1 MFSLDDVSLRVSAP
15 QLSQVWAS
23 TEFRSNLLASICQRA
38 LNQCLPVTSSE
49 PSLWGH
55 RPLQFPCCWTASLL
69 KPETPRAQTNIRNDA
84 PANCSWYGHE
94 NKIKPLALITFLKLS
109 STHWMGLKNLM
120 CSSSSDPAI
129 SGGSHSPHL
138 SFPPTQC
145 SCAGLQSCRGLG
157 KHNGWVTRHG
167 QEVNSASTLKIMG
180 CISAKGEPWV
190 STAHTRLCA
199 VGLQPPPWARCLD
212 LSKSQH
218 GTVGRQRRHCQPLHA
233 VSRWRGERLPLW
245 KGE

>member
-69 KPETPRAQTNIRNDA
+69 KPETPCAQTNIRNDA

-94 NKIKPLALITFLKLS
+94 NKIKPLALITFFEVIFHSLNGTEKLNVLFLLWPCYFWWQS
-109 STHWMGLKNLM
+109 LPRPVLPTYTTLLCRSPELQGTGKTQWL
-120 CSSSSDPAI
+120 
-129 SGGSHSPHL
+129 SHKAWP
-138 SFPPTQC
+138 
-145 SCAGLQSCRGLG
+145 RG
-157 KHNGWVTRHG
+157 
-167 QEVNSASTLKIMG
+167 
-180 CISAKGEPWV
+180 
-190 STAHTRLCA
+190 
-199 VGLQPPPWARCLD
+199 
-212 LSKSQH
+212 
-218 GTVGRQRRHCQPLHA
+218 
-233 VSRWRGERLPLW
+233 
-245 KGE
+245 